1 VVDLVV
7 ALLGEAGAYAAL
19 AAIAVGEVV
28 MGGPLDA
35 RLVSKALAIAG
46 EPGRLHPHEL
56 PDGTI
61 VIDDTYNANPASV
74 LASVRAATEIAVER
88 GTGLV
93 LVVGEMR
100 ELGAVSEEEH
110 VRLGAALGA
119 SGARALVAVGGDA
132 IHYVDAASAGGVES
146 MFADDALSGLELAR
160 SRVRP
165 GDVVLV
171 KASRGVRAERIVHA
185 LLSPGAPWPATLPP
199 PAVKNG
205 GSAA

>member
-1 VVDLVV
+1 
-7 ALLGEAGAYAAL
+7 
-19 AAIAVGEVV
+19 
-28 MGGPLDA
+28 
-35 RLVSKALAIAG
+35 
-46 EPGRLHPHEL
+46 
-56 PDGTI
+56 
-61 VIDDTYNANPASV
+61 
-74 LASVRAATEIAVER
+74 
-88 GTGLV
+88 
-93 LVVGEMR
+93 
-100 ELGAVSEEEH
+100 
-110 VRLGAALGA
+110 
-119 SGARALVAVGGDA
+119 
-132 IHYVDAASAGGVES
+132 